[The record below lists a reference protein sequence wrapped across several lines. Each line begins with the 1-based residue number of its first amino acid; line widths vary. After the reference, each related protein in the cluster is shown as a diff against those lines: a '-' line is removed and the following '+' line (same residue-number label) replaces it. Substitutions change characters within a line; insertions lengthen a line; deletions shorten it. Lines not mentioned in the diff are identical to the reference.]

1 MNRNRKSQMDA
12 SYILREGKYAIR
24 PAITADAARYID
36 RFHLPISKELR
47 DAIVDERREIK
58 QFQKSLTDFC
68 FAIVEEINGNDVVI
82 GLIETKAK
90 RGTYGCEAYVE
101 FFFPSQQDKA
111 KRGEIEEMFIHLLK
125 EVQLYDKVYIY
136 TTDIS
141 DPLLI
146 KEVQIA

>member
-1 MNRNRKSQMDA
+1 MDA
-12 SYILREGKYAIR
+12 SYIMREGKYAIR

-111 KRGEIEEMFIHLLK
+111 KKGEIEEMFIHLLK

-136 TTDIS
+136 ITDIS

>member
-47 DAIVDERREIK
+47 DAIVDEKREIK

-68 FAIVEEINGNDVVI
+68 FAILEEINGNDVVI

-101 FFFPSQQDKA
+101 FFFPSKKDKA

-136 TTDIS
+136 TTDVS
-141 DPLLI
+141 YPLLV

>member
-12 SYILREGKYAIR
+12 SYIMREGKYAIR

-111 KRGEIEEMFIHLLK
+111 KKGEIEEMFIHLLK

-136 TTDIS
+136 ITDIS

>member
-111 KRGEIEEMFIHLLK
+111 KKGEIEEMFIHLLK

-136 TTDIS
+136 ITDIS

>member
-12 SYILREGKYAIR
+12 SYIMREGKYAIR

>member
-101 FFFPSQQDKA
+101 FFFPSKQDKA

-136 TTDIS
+136 ITDIS

>member
-1 MNRNRKSQMDA
+1 MNRNRKSQMDT
-12 SYILREGKYAIR
+12 SYIMREGKYAIR

-111 KRGEIEEMFIHLLK
+111 KKGEIEEMFIHLLK

-136 TTDIS
+136 ITDIS

>member
-12 SYILREGKYAIR
+12 SYIMREGKYAIR

-90 RGTYGCEAYVE
+90 RVTYGCEAYVE

-111 KRGEIEEMFIHLLK
+111 KKGEIEEMFIHLLK

-136 TTDIS
+136 ITDIS